1 MKLTKH
7 SELLMSFFLEKKC
20 IKHVKQNSKT
30 KHILKHLFNDISDA
44 DSFIKSKKLQK
55 ESTGESFYKLN
66 ITKIMNISQIP
77 KPKSFNPSSFP
88 DEIRNHI
95 DNNMFYNLSYTFSLF
110 GREIKIQFILEDN
123 DISPENQI
131 ELYNE
136 YVEKILTWL
145 HITNEYASKKCS
157 KTLVIYLYFTSLKK
171 ELPNSKISIL
181 NQNNVNTAFTYTCP
195 VDSEIVIFR
204 KEEWFKVLMHETF
217 HNFALDFSHMNTND
231 STEFILSIFKVKSEV
246 NLFEAYTEFWA
257 EIMNAA
263 LCSFYLA
270 QGNSVNY
277 FDSDNQDKERKSFF
291 DDFLIHFDFFIN
303 FERTYKFFQMVK
315 TLEFMGLTYDDLISS
330 DSTSASLRETL
341 YKEKSN
347 VLSYYVI
354 TTILMNNYQGF
365 LSWCDKNNMS
375 LLQFKNTTTNVKE
388 FCNFINK
395 NYKTTSF
402 LDSVDCMQKFFILI
416 KKRKNK
422 NKVFDYVLKNMRMT
436 ISEMG

>member
-1 MKLTKH
+1 MSLT
-7 SELLMSFFLEKKC
+7 
-20 IKHVKQNSKT
+20 
-30 KHILKHLFNDISDA
+30 
-44 DSFIKSKKLQK
+44 
-55 ESTGESFYKLN
+55 
-66 ITKIMNISQIP
+66 
-77 KPKSFNPSSFP
+77 
-88 DEIRNHI
+88 EIC
-95 DNNMFYNLSYTFSLF
+95 YTFSLF
-110 GREIKIQFILEDN
+110 ERKITLYFITEELDN
-123 DISPENQI
+123 KINLNIYNKYVDTII
-131 ELYNE
+131 LWLY
-136 YVEKILTWL
+136 LL
-145 HITNEYASKKCS
+145 NEYASKKCS

-217 HNFALDFSHMNTND
+217 HNFALDFSHMNTNE

-277 FDSDNQDKERKSFF
+277 FDSGSQDKERKSFF
-291 DDFLIHFDFFIN
+291 NAFLIHFDFFIN

-388 FCNFINK
+388 FCKFIYK
-395 NYKTTSF
+395 NYKTNSF
-402 LDSVDCMQKFFILI
+402 LDSVECMQQFFILV
-416 KKRKNK
+416 KKKKNK

-436 ISEMG
+436 ISELG